1 MFNIKKILKEL
12 NDIPKVKYPITYS
25 KAGILFYNYSNIV
38 SIICIILLLLAFVF
52 GLLFKYFQYQFFIIL
67 TFVFSYL
74 SVFTLPLVAFF
85 YLPFIVIFFIT
96 RKNESYQILITEVE
110 HNEKYAINMLKYS
123 YSDIEYAIYHLTHK
137 IDKLESRLVTFLG
150 NKNVVIFTVYS
161 MSLTFFN
168 QLGGLDN
175 LWTSFNQTNLTL
187 SSVNLITLFGFA
199 FFIGLI
205 LGCFILNSN
214 ISQYRDKVSLLKL
227 TLKIL
232 SIT

>member
-12 NDIPKVKYPITYS
+12 NNIPKVKYPITYS
-25 KAGILFYNYSNIV
+25 KVGILFYNYSNIV
-38 SIICIILLLLAFVF
+38 LNIGIILLLLAYVF

-67 TFVFSYL
+67 T
-74 SVFTLPLVAFF
+74 
-85 YLPFIVIFFIT
+85 
-96 RKNESYQILITEVE
+96 
-110 HNEKYAINMLKYS
+110 
-123 YSDIEYAIYHLTHK
+123 
-137 IDKLESRLVTFLG
+137 LVTFLG

-187 SSVNLITLFGFA
+187 SSVNLITLFSFA